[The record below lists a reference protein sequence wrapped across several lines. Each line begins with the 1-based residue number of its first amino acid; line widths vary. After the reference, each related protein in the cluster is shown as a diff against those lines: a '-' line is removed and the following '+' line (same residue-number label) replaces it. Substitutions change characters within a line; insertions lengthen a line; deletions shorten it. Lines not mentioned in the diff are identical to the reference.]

1 MIIKIIPLLAL
12 LGMAVP
18 SMAQLVRCNFE
29 KCDTGYDHFFGT
41 GFHTTCTYV
50 CEDGLTRT
58 SSYSHMEYACKGV
71 KEMFRNRPNCE
82 KELQKQR
89 ESEKRIA
96 AGMENLKKQDG
107 LRCDREQ
114 ANDMSYCLQWIGQ
127 HYVDKVN
134 DYLINGNSSPSLEKI
149 EFNQGIDSIDCS
161 RKFNYKNLAKG
172 RGLEISLADDI
183 FGGCVNGYDRS
194 SCKKGM
200 KILLKT
206 SFKNSKQDK
215 VADECDFW
223 NDCEKV
229 DGQVLE
235 GFSWDIPGKTNCDA
249 ALKEKMDDKTLDIR
263 KKYK

>member
-12 LGMAVP
+12 LGMVAP
-18 SMAQLVRCNFE
+18 SMAQLVECNFE
-29 KCDTGYDHFFGT
+29 KCESGCDVIFGT
-41 GFHTTCTYV
+41 GCSLTCYYV
-50 CEDGLTRT
+50 CNDEKTRT
-58 SSYSHMEYACKGV
+58 SSHPNMHYACQGV
-71 KEMFRNRPNCE
+71 SGMFNNKPNCE

-206 SFKNSKQDK
+206 SFKNGKQDK

-249 ALKEKMDDKTLDIR
+249 ALKERMEDKTLDIR
-263 KKYK
+263 KKFK